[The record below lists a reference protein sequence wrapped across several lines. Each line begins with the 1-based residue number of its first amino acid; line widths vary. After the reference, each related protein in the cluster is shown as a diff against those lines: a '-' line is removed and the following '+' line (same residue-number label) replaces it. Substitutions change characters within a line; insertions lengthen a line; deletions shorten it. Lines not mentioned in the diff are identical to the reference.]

1 MVAVLVVVPAGMAVE
16 VEVEEGGTDLSTGL
30 LEYLCGIL
38 SVLVILLRTLVEGD
52 WEIGKRIWIENCKY
66 LERYYSLF
74 CSLYMVMFIVN
85 YHNFRYII
93 F

>member
-1 MVAVLVVVPAGMAVE
+1 MVAVLVVVLAAMV
-16 VEVEEGGTDLSTGL
+16 VEEGGTDLSTGL

-38 SVLVILLRTLVEGD
+38 SALVTLLRTLVKGD
-52 WEIGKRIWIENCKY
+52 WEIGKRIWIESCKY

-74 CSLYMVMFIVN
+74 CSLYTMIFVVN

-93 F
+93 FL